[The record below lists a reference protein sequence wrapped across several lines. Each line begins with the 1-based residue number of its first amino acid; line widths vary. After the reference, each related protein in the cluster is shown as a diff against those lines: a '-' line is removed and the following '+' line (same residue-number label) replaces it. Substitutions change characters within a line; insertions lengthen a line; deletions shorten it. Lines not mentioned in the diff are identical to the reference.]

1 MEGSLESLS
10 GAAEKVS
17 TAIELLG
24 VGELVSRFSE
34 FAKGALEAGADLA
47 EMAERTGVS
56 VEELQGLSYAAKQSG
71 VSTETLEK
79 GIRKLQQTITSAA
92 QGSAKAQ
99 ATLKALGVS
108 ARMPTATSLM
118 QVTQSS
124 RSRTGCPRWP
134 MGRLK
139 PGSRYKPLAV
149 AARR

>member
-1 MEGSLESLS
+1 MADNEVKVRITGSDEASPAIKSVEGSLESLS

-34 FAKGALEAGADLA
+34 FAKGALKAQAPISP
-47 EMAERTGVS
+47 MRQRTGVS
-56 VEELQGLSYAAKQSG
+56 IEELQGLSYAAKQSG

-99 ATLKALGVS
+99 AT
-108 ARMPTATSLM
+108 
-118 QVTQSS
+118 
-124 RSRTGCPRWP
+124 
-134 MGRLK
+134 
-139 PGSRYKPLAV
+139 
-149 AARR
+149 